1 MDITQVPAKMAT
13 TFGPVRNA
21 NRANFTGCTVLG
33 GRTTGSY
40 LA

>member
-1 MDITQVPAKMAT
+1 MDITQAPTKKAT

-21 NRANFTGCTVLG
+21 NCILALTGSVLG
-33 GRTTGSY
+33 GRTSGSY